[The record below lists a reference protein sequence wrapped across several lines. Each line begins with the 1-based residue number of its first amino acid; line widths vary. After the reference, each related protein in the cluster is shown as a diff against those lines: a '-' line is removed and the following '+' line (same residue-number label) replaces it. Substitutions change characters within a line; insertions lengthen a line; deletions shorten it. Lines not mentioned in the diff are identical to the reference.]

1 MDDEARRQLIRNRL
15 KQQHGGKKEIA
26 AKYQS
31 KYPDSAQREYMR
43 LVDQYMD
50 VEKQVILRYL
60 PELKKI
66 LWEDQQYHVDASGND
81 KKRKTRR
88 FAILE
93 GILSQL
99 KDLFERMLK
108 EMESTFGLFGLKKM
122 LEGVAALDHK
132 LTVRE
137 WKKTVNKTLG
147 LNLLEDYYSGG
158 FYQDMLDKWVSD
170 NVDLIRT
177 IPHESLG
184 KMKEIVYQAYMDG
197 KPTTSIVKEIQRQY
211 GRDKRHA
218 RLIARDQIAKLNA
231 AITQHQQTD
240 AGISRYRWSDSRDK
254 RVRNSH
260 RKLNGRIF
268 RWDDPPETDAG
279 RRCHPGQDYQCRCC
293 ALAIFDLDSIDLPI

>member
-1 MDDEARRQLIRNRL
+1 MDDEARRQLIKNRL
-15 KQQHGGKKEIA
+15 KQQHGGKKEITA
-26 AKYQS
+26 RYQP
-31 KYPDSAQREYMR
+31 KYPDSAQREYIR
-43 LVDQYMD
+43 LVDQYMS

-66 LWEDQQYHVDASGND
+66 LWEDQQYHTDASGND

-93 GILSQL
+93 GILSQM
-99 KDLFERMLK
+99 KELFERMLK
-108 EMESTFGLFGLKKM
+108 EMEGTFSLFGLKKM

-137 WKKTVNKTLG
+137 WKKMVNRTLG
-147 LNLLEDYYSGG
+147 LNLLEDYYSGS
-158 FYQDMLDKWVSD
+158 FYQGMLDKWVFD
-170 NVDLIRT
+170 NVELIRT

-218 RLIARDQIAKLNA
+218 RLIARDQVAKLNA

-240 AGISRYRWSDSRDK
+240 AGISRYKWSDSRDE

-268 RWDDPPETDAG
+268 QWDDPPETEAG

-293 ALAIFDLDSIDLPI
+293 ALAVFDLDNIDLPV

>member
-1 MDDEARRQLIRNRL
+1 MDDEARKRLIRSRL
-15 KQQHGGKKEIA
+15 KQQNGGKKEIA
-26 AKYQS
+26 VRYQS
-31 KYPDSAQREYMR
+31 KYPDSAQREYIR
-43 LVDQYMD
+43 LVDQYMA
-50 VEKQVILRYL
+50 VEKQVILRYM

-66 LWEDQQYHVDASGND
+66 LWEDQQYNTDASGND

-99 KDLFERMLK
+99 KELFERMLK

-122 LEGVAALDHK
+122 LESVAALNHK

-137 WKKTVNKTLG
+137 WKKTVNRTLG
-147 LNLLEDYYSGG
+147 LNLLDDYYSGS
-158 FYQDMLDKWVSD
+158 FYQDILETWVSD

-177 IPHESLG
+177 IPHESLR

-197 KPTTSIVKEIQRQY
+197 KPTTYIVKEIQRQY

-218 RLIARDQIAKLNA
+218 RLIARDQVAKLNA
-231 AITQHQQTD
+231 AITQRQQTD
-240 AGISRYRWSDSRDK
+240 AGIRRYRWSDSRDE
-254 RVRNSH
+254 RVRDSH
-260 RKLNGRIF
+260 KKLNGRIF

-293 ALAIFDLDSIDLPI
+293 ALAIFDLDNIDLPV